1 MEWTL
6 QNLLPETRYECIVQV
21 RSHVVNINHS
31 VLYRYVVNTIIYR
44 YSYVVNTIYIQVQ
57 LRSHHYLYRGTVEY
71 STLIIQRYNYVVNN
85 NYTAVQVRSQ
95 Y

>member
-31 VLYRYVVNTIIYR
+31 VLYRYVVNTIH
-44 YSYVVNTIYIQVQ
+44 IQVQ
-57 LRSHHYLYRGTVEY
+57 LRSQHYLYTGTV
-71 STLIIQRYNYVVNN
+71 T
-85 NYTAVQVRSQ
+85 
-95 Y
+95 